1 MDEGTCFPDLSFLDF
16 FWPAFEL
23 GFGTCNNSGTAE
35 AVFDFKSLR
44 NFLFLPVAL
53 FKFFGF

>member
-16 FWPAFEL
+16 FWPGFEL

-44 NFLFLPVAL
+44 SLLPL
-53 FKFFGF
+53 D